1 MGRHQ
6 SALSSNA
13 VLSALRWAV
22 HDAACVNDKQ
32 ATGRCCRWSRSGP
45 LTNQLISVMAS
56 QEVPGTKRTLEVA
69 ARGLGVK
76 FSREINRQDS
86 MYITVQTAGGYAT
99 TLASAKV
106 VCVLEPGRLSE
117 HRECKGIG
125 TVSVQIYPHLLP
137 NHHDAA

>member
-45 LTNQLISVMAS
+45 LTNQLVSVIAS
-56 QEVPGTKRTLEVA
+56 QAVPGTKRTLEVA

-86 MYITVQTAGGYAT
+86 MYITVQTAGWLCNHFSICQGCLRSRT
-99 TLASAKV
+99 RK
-106 VCVLEPGRLSE
+106 
-117 HRECKGIG
+117 
-125 TVSVQIYPHLLP
+125 TV
-137 NHHDAA
+137 